1 MVFFDRD
8 GNEGL
13 LYNRYFITST
23 GAMKQKVGISVLLRT
38 TEVFGSEIGTDTK
51 IGTGDQYSGKN
62 TDNGYVHQNW

>member
-1 MVFFDRD
+1 
-8 GNEGL
+8 
-13 LYNRYFITST
+13 
-23 GAMKQKVGISVLLRT
+23 MKQKVGISVLLRT